1 MCKKQDK
8 PASHFIDRSKIMF
21 RNYFKSALRNIAKHK
36 GYSFINITGLAIGM
50 ACCLLILMF
59 VNDEL
64 SFDSYNEN
72 ADRIYRVAGS
82 IRFGGRDFDMAVCP
96 SPMAKTLL
104 NDYPEIIDAVR
115 FRSRGGFIV
124 KYGDNSFK
132 EEKFVFSDNNLFDI
146 FTIPLLEGDPKTA
159 LIEPKT
165 LVISRK
171 TAEKYFGKE
180 SPIGKVVK
188 IDNKDDYKVT
198 GVFDKIP
205 SNSHFHFDV
214 FASLESLDESRE
226 QMWLNNNFN
235 TYLLLDKNADH
246 TSLEAKFPEFIKKYM
261 AAQVKQFTGQSME
274 KLAKSGNIK
283 IEFTLQPLRDIH
295 LHSDKQAE
303 LEANSDIK
311 YVYIFSAI
319 AFFILV
325 IASINFMNLSTAR
338 SAGRAKE
345 VGIRKV
351 LGSVRRQLI
360 GQFLTESMFLGI
372 ISMLI
377 ALVLVNLALP
387 FFNNLAGKEL
397 SISDNYNLPMFLS
410 IFTIT
415 LLTGLLAGLYPALFI
430 SAFQP
435 ISVLKGKL
443 KAGLKSGILRSVL
456 VVFQFAAS
464 IILIIGTLVVMNQLD
479 YIRTKKLGFDKDRV
493 LVLHDAYLL
502 DKQAES
508 FKNEMLKNSHIKHA
522 AVSGYLPV
530 PSNRNSSGVF
540 PDGKYN
546 EKTST
551 AIQIWRV
558 DYDYIK
564 TLGMKIAEGRD
575 FSREFST
582 DTSAAVINRKTAEQ
596 FGWDTPLGKRL
607 SRFKNNEGDME
618 TYTVIGVVEDF
629 HFDSLRNNIG
639 PLMMYLGDSK
649 GLISFRIDGG
659 DIAGTVNLLRD
670 TWHRFLPGQPFEY
683 SFLDERFNNVYR
695 AEQRIGEIFGSFA
708 VLAIFV
714 GCLGLFG
721 LAAFVAEQRTKEIGI
736 RKVLGASISSIV
748 TLLSKEFVLL
758 VGIANLIAWP
768 AAYFIMKKWLEDF
781 AYKTALSPWIFLA
794 AGMAALLIAL
804 ITIGFQSIKAALTN
818 PVNSIKYE

>member
-1 MCKKQDK
+1 
-8 PASHFIDRSKIMF
+8 MF
-21 RNYFKSALRNIAKHK
+21 RNYFKSAFRNIAKHK

-64 SFDSYNEN
+64 SFDRYNEN

-82 IRFGGRDFDMAVCP
+82 IRFGGRDFDLAVCP
-96 SPMAKTLL
+96 APMAKTLV
-104 NDYPEIIDAVR
+104 DEYPEVIDAVR
-115 FRSRGGFIV
+115 FRDRGSFIV

-132 EEKFVFSDNNLFDI
+132 EKKFVFADNNLFDI
-146 FTIPLLEGDPKTA
+146 FTITLLEGDSKTA
-159 LIEPKT
+159 LKDPKT
-165 LVISRK
+165 LVLSRE
-171 TAEKYFGKE
+171 TAEKYFGGE
-180 SPIGKVVK
+180 NPVGKVVK
-188 IDNKDDYKVT
+188 VDNKDDYKVT

-214 FASLESLDESRE
+214 IASLESLEESRE

-246 TSLEAKFPEFIKKYM
+246 ASMEAKFPELIKKYL
-261 AAQVKQFTGQSME
+261 APQVKQFTGQTLE
-274 KLAKSGNIK
+274 KLAADGSVKIK
-283 IEFTLQPLRDIH
+283 FSLQPLRDIH
-295 LHSDKQAE
+295 LHSDLTAE
-303 LEANSDIK
+303 LEANSDIT
-311 YVYIFSAI
+311 YVYIFSAV
-319 AFFILV
+319 ALFILV
-325 IASINFMNLSTAR
+325 IACINFMNLSTAR

-345 VGIRKV
+345 VGMRKV
-351 LGSVRRQLI
+351 LGSIRSQLI
-360 GQFLTESMFLGI
+360 GQFLTESLILSI

-387 FFNNLAGKEL
+387 FFNNLSGKEL
-397 SISDNYNLPMFLS
+397 TMADNYNPAMILS
-410 IFTIT
+410 MLVIT
-415 LLTGLLAGLYPALFI
+415 LLTGFFAGSYPAFLI

-435 ISVLKGKL
+435 ISVLKGQFK
-443 KAGLKSGILRSVL
+443 GGVKSGFLRSAL

-464 IILIIGTLVVMNQLD
+464 IILIIGTLVVMDQLH
-479 YIRTKKLGFDKDRV
+479 YIQTKKLGFEKDHV
-493 LVLHDAYLL
+493 LLLHDAYLL
-502 DKQAES
+502 DKQVES
-508 FKNEMLKNSHIKHA
+508 FKNEMLKSPHIKQA
-522 AVSGYLPV
+522 TVSGYLPV

-540 PDGKYN
+540 PEGKYN
-546 EKTST
+546 NKTST
-551 AIQIWRV
+551 SMQIWKV

-564 TLGMKIAEGRD
+564 TLGIKIVEGRD

-582 DTSAAVINRKTAEQ
+582 DTSAAVINRRTAEQ
-596 FGWDTPLGKRL
+596 FGWTDPLGKRL

-618 TYTVIGVVEDF
+618 HYTIIGVVEDF

-639 PLMMYLGDSK
+639 PLMMYLGDDK

-659 DIAGTVNLLRD
+659 DIAGTVGQLRD
-670 TWHRFLPGQPFEY
+670 TWNRFMPGQPFEY

-695 AEQRIGEIFGSFA
+695 AEQKIGEIFGSFA

-736 RKVLGASISSIV
+736 RKVLGASISSII
-748 TLLSKEFVLL
+748 TLLSKEFAIL

-781 AYKTALSPWIFLA
+781 AYKTALSPWTFLA

-804 ITIGFQSIKAALTN
+804 ITIGYQSIKAALAN

>member
-1 MCKKQDK
+1 
-8 PASHFIDRSKIMF
+8 MF
-21 RNYFKSALRNIAKHK
+21 RNYFKSAFRSIAKHK

-82 IRFGGRDFDMAVCP
+82 IRFGGRDFDLAVCP
-96 SPMAKTLL
+96 APMAKTLVEE
-104 NDYPEIIDAVR
+104 YPDVIDAVR
-115 FRSRGGFIV
+115 LRDRGSFIV

-132 EEKFVFSDNNLFDI
+132 EKKFVYADNNLFDI
-146 FTIPLLEGDPKTA
+146 FTINLLEGDSKTA
-159 LIEPKT
+159 LKDPKT
-165 LVISRK
+165 LVLSRE
-171 TAEKYFGKE
+171 TAEKYFGRE
-180 SPIGKVVK
+180 NPIGKVVK

-198 GVFDKIP
+198 GVFDNIP
-205 SNSHFHFDV
+205 SNSHFHFD
-214 FASLESLDESRE
+214 FIASLESLEESRE

-246 TSLEAKFPEFIKKYM
+246 AAMEAKFPELIKKYL
-261 AAQVKQFTGQSME
+261 APQVKQFTGQTLE
-274 KLAKSGNIK
+274 KLSADGSVKIK
-283 IEFTLQPLRDIH
+283 FYLQPLRDIH
-295 LHSDKQAE
+295 LHSDLTAE
-303 LEANSDIK
+303 LEANSDIT
-311 YVYIFSAI
+311 YVYIFSAV
-319 AFFILV
+319 ALFILV
-325 IASINFMNLSTAR
+325 IACINFMNLSTAR

-345 VGIRKV
+345 VGMRKV
-351 LGSVRRQLI
+351 LGSIRSQLI
-360 GQFLTESMFLGI
+360 GQFLIESLILSI

-387 FFNNLAGKEL
+387 FFNNLSGKEL
-397 SISDNYNLPMFLS
+397 SMADNYNPAMILS
-410 IFTIT
+410 MLVIT
-415 LLTGLLAGLYPALFI
+415 LLTGFFAGSYPAFLI

-435 ISVLKGKL
+435 ISVLKGQL
-443 KAGLKSGILRSVL
+443 KGGVKSGFLRSAL

-464 IILIIGTLVVMNQLD
+464 IILIIGTLVVMNQLH
-479 YIRTKKLGFDKDRV
+479 YIQTKKLGFDKDHV
-493 LVLHDAYLL
+493 LILHNAYLL
-502 DKQAES
+502 DKQVET
-508 FKNEMLKNSHIKHA
+508 FKNEMLESPHINEA
-522 AVSGYLPV
+522 TVSEYLPV
-530 PSNRNSSGVF
+530 PSSRNSSGVF
-540 PDGKYN
+540 PEGKYN
-546 EKTST
+546 NKTST
-551 AIQIWRV
+551 SMQIWKV

-564 TLGMKIAEGRD
+564 TMGMKIVEGRD

-582 DTSAAVINRKTAEQ
+582 DTTATVINRRTAEQ
-596 FGWDTPLGKRL
+596 FGWTNPLGKRL
-607 SRFKNNEGDME
+607 SKFKSNEGDME
-618 TYTVIGVVEDF
+618 HYTIIGVVEDF

-649 GLISFRIDGG
+649 GMISFRIDGS
-659 DIAGTVNLLRD
+659 DIAGTLGLLKD
-670 TWHRFLPGQPFEY
+670 TWNRFMPGQPFEY

-695 AEQRIGEIFGSFA
+695 TEEKIGEIFGSFA

-736 RKVLGASISSIV
+736 RKVLGASISSII
-748 TLLSKEFVLL
+748 TLLSKEFAIL
-758 VGIANLIAWP
+758 VGIANFIAWP

-781 AYKTALSPWIFLA
+781 AYKTAMSPWTFLA

-804 ITIGFQSIKAALTN
+804 ITISYQSIKAALAN